1 VDVIRVSKR
10 LSFVLR
16 HRPDSIGIALDDAAR
31 MAADGWALT
40 RSANG
45 VWLVSEVPPR
55 FLGPAQG

>member
-31 MAADGWALT
+31 MAADG
-40 RSANG
+40 
-45 VWLVSEVPPR
+45 
-55 FLGPAQG
+55 